1 MGQEGL
7 EGLKELLELLETKE
21 PAVLLTMLQTTPV
34 MLLPQEDELPLLLSH
49 GSLGTSP
56 DC

>member
-7 EGLKELLELLETKE
+7 EGLKELLELLEPQE